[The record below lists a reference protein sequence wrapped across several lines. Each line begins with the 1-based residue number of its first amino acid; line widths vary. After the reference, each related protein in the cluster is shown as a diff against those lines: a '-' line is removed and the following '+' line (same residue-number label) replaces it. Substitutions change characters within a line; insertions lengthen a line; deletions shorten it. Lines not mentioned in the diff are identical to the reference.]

1 MMSFLFKSGYPG
13 HREVRFAQMLLLHRS
28 DLQLESMKKHCLEDM
43 PTVIVRMSSAEQ
55 IKVEREFVW
64 WNREVLSEF
73 LKEVASD
80 VTSIFFDFAVA
91 FYLSEACHSK
101 IKLPPQDAPQQFKH
115 FVDLINFHFSN
126 PPAFNVEKKM
136 ETAIAK
142 EIFAEE
148 KPFLFKSIYG
158 EKREARE
165 TRLNEKITG
174 MPSPRAQNPKPP
186 KTANNKEKNECPD
199 WILDEVLQNDIMD
212 ENMSLSEIN
221 RFMATKMQLER
232 ELALVTRQVRA
243 AEHQL
248 VLSGKKKAKGG

>member
-1 MMSFLFKSGYPG
+1 MRVFARQKSTFFLKITKKEGLKRAIKTNLAIFFIRPGKDFTMMSFLFKSGYPG

-28 DLQLESMKKHCLEDM
+28 DLELQSMKKHCLEDM
-43 PTVIVRMSSAEQ
+43 PTVIVRMSSAAQ

-148 KPFLFKSIYG
+148 KPFLFKVI
-158 EKREARE
+158 RD
-165 TRLNEKITG
+165 LN
-174 MPSPRAQNPKPP
+174 S
-186 KTANNKEKNECPD
+186 
-199 WILDEVLQNDIMD
+199 
-212 ENMSLSEIN
+212 
-221 RFMATKMQLER
+221 
-232 ELALVTRQVRA
+232 
-243 AEHQL
+243 
-248 VLSGKKKAKGG
+248 